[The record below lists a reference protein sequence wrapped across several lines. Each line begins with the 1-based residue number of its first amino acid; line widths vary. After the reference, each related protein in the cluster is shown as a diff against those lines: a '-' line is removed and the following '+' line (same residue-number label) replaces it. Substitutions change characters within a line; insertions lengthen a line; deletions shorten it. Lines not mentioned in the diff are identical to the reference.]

1 MDWIARVRNAEKT
14 SLVQDGKRKVHYKFQ
29 DGEEMAEEYN
39 LDTNV
44 ILRRAWK
51 RGNNLSKKNQWEIE
65 VGDPDPDTSS
75 LDTIGLKENCNT
87 PYVIKRITSTAL
99 EWRIRNLSYPIE
111 VYSVLADP
119 DSKCI
124 IVKTSNKKYYKKI
137 TVPELERV
145 NLAPDQKRIE
155 YTYKFGTLI
164 ITYKKP
170 PEVLKLERQ
179 VLEELQNVQ
188 TIKDGDLPCKPS

>member
-1 MDWIARVRNAEKT
+1 
-14 SLVQDGKRKVHYKFQ
+14 
-29 DGEEMAEEYN
+29 MAEEYN
-39 LDTNV
+39 LDTNIV
-44 ILRRAWK
+44 LRRAWK
-51 RGNNLSKKNQWEIE
+51 RGKNLSKKSQWEIE
-65 VGDPDPDTSS
+65 VGDPEPDTLS
-75 LDTIGLKENCNT
+75 LEAIGLKENSNT
-87 PYVIKRITSTAL
+87 PYIIKRITSTAL

-119 DSKCI
+119 DNKCI

-137 TVPELERV
+137 TVPDLERV
-145 NLAPDQKRIE
+145 NLVPDQKRIE